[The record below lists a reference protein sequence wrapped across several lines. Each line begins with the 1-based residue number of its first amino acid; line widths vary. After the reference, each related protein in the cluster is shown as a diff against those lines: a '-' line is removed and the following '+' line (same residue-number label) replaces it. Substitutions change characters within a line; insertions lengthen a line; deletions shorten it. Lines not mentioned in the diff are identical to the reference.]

1 MAFASRFRS
10 PLTRL
15 DRYIFRQIL
24 LALVAVTVALV
35 ALIWLTQSLRFV
47 ELIVNRGLSPLVF
60 LRLTALLIPSFVA
73 VILPIT
79 TFVVVQFVYQ
89 RLAGDRE
96 LTVMR
101 AAGQSPL
108 SLAKPTLVLSVFVA
122 ALCLWLNV
130 WIVPSSFT
138 AFREYQF
145 EIRNRIAAF
154 LLQEGVFTTI
164 SDNLTVYVRR
174 RDPDGTLDGI
184 LVDDERN
191 PADAATIIAQAG
203 RIVPGPLGPRVIL
216 FNGARQ
222 EVDKKTGRLN
232 LLTFSENV
240 INLAAS
246 ASDDDDR
253 FRDDS
258 EASIP
263 ELLHPAPGEIR
274 PQDIPKWRAEA
285 HRRLASPLTALS
297 YALVALASVLTGS
310 FRRHGGFARPI
321 IGVGITVG
329 LIALGLSV
337 NNLASRN
344 SAFIPLIWIQAILP
358 GVIAAWLLL
367 RPERIRVPRYAPGA
381 ATIPTPAAAPAAAT
395 RAGTGKSEA

>member
-1 MAFASRFRS
+1 MAFASPFRS

-15 DRYIFRQIL
+15 DRYILRQIL

-47 ELIVNRGLSPLVF
+47 ELIVNRGLSPFVF
-60 LRLTALLIPSFVA
+60 LRLTAMLVPSFVA

-108 SLAKPTLVLSVFVA
+108 VLAKPTIVLAVGVA
-122 ALCLWLNV
+122 ALCCWLNV
-130 WIVPSSFT
+130 WVVPASFT

-174 RDPDGTLDGI
+174 RDPDGTLHGI

-191 PADAATIIAQAG
+191 PANAATIIAQEG

-222 EVDKKTGRLN
+222 EVDRKTGRLN
-232 LLTFSENV
+232 LLTFSEND
-240 INLAAS
+240 INLAES
-246 ASDDDDR
+246 ASGASGR

-258 EASIP
+258 EVSIHD
-263 ELLHPAPGEIR
+263 LLHPKPGDLL

-285 HRRLASPLTALS
+285 HRRLSAPLTAIS
-297 YALVALASVLTGS
+297 YALVALASVLTGG
-310 FRRHGGFARPI
+310 FRRHGGVARPL
-321 IGVGITVG
+321 IGIGITVG

-337 NNLASRN
+337 DNLAARN
-344 SAFIPLIWIQAILP
+344 SAFIPLIWVQAILP

-367 RPERIRVPRYAPGA
+367 RPERIRVPRYAP
-381 ATIPTPAAAPAAAT
+381 ATTAAAPAAAT
-395 RAGTGKSEA
+395 GTGTGKSEA

>member
-1 MAFASRFRS
+1 MASASPFRN

-47 ELIVNRGLSPLVF
+47 ELIVNRGLSPFVF
-60 LRLTALLIPSFVA
+60 LRLTVLLVPSFVA

-101 AAGQSPL
+101 AAGQSPF
-108 SLAKPTLVLSVFVA
+108 SLAKPTLVLAIGVA
-122 ALCLWLNV
+122 AFCFWLNI

-154 LLQEGVFTTI
+154 LLQEGVFTQI

-174 RDPDGTLDGI
+174 RDPDGTLHGI

-191 PADAATIIAQAG
+191 PSDAATIIAQGG

-240 INLAAS
+240 INLAAT
-246 ASDDDDR
+246 ANGDDDR

-258 EASIP
+258 EVPIH
-263 ELLHPAPGEIR
+263 ELLHPSPGEIR

-285 HRRLASPLTALS
+285 HRRLSAPFTAIS
-297 YALVALASVLTGS
+297 YALVALASVLTGT
-310 FRRHGGFARPI
+310 FRRHGGFARPL

-329 LIALGLSV
+329 LVALGLSV
-337 NNLASRN
+337 NNMASRN
-344 SAFIPLIWIQAILP
+344 SVFIPLIWIHAILP
-358 GVIAAWLLL
+358 GVIAGWLLL
-367 RPERIRVPRYAPGA
+367 WPERIRVPRS
-381 ATIPTPAAAPAAAT
+381 ATPAVPAAAS
-395 RAGTGKSEA
+395 KSGA

>member
-1 MAFASRFRS
+1 MAAPSPFRN

-15 DRYIFRQIL
+15 DRYILRQIL
-24 LALVAVTVALV
+24 GALVAVTVALV

-47 ELIVNRGLSPLVF
+47 ELIVNRGLSPFVF
-60 LRLTALLIPSFVA
+60 LRLTVLLVPSFVA

-79 TFVVVQFVYQ
+79 MFVVVQFIYQ

-101 AAGQSPL
+101 AAGLSPFA
-108 SLAKPTLVLSVFVA
+108 LARPTLVLAVGVA
-122 ALCLWLNV
+122 VLCLWLNI
-130 WIVPSSFT
+130 WIVPASFA

-154 LLQEGVFTTI
+154 LIQEGVFTTI
-164 SDNLTVYVRR
+164 SNNLTVYVRK
-174 RDPDGTLDGI
+174 RDPSGDLHGI
-184 LVDDERN
+184 MVDDERN
-191 PADAATIIAQAG
+191 AANPATIIAQSG
-203 RIVPGPLGPRVIL
+203 RIEPGRTGPQVIL

-240 INLAAS
+240 INLS
-246 ASDDDDR
+246 STASDDDQH

-258 EASIP
+258 EVSLHD
-263 ELLHPAPGEIR
+263 LLHPAPGELL

-285 HRRLASPLTALS
+285 HRRLSEPFTVIS
-297 YALVALASVLTGS
+297 YALVALASILTGA
-310 FRRHGGFARPI
+310 FRRHGGFARPA

-329 LIALGLSV
+329 LVALGLSV
-337 NNLASRN
+337 GNMAARN
-344 SAFIPLIWIQAILP
+344 SAFLPLVWIAAILP
-358 GVIAAWLLL
+358 GAIAAWLLF
-367 RPERIRVPRYAPGA
+367 RPERIRVPQSD
-381 ATIPTPAAAPAAAT
+381 
-395 RAGTGKSEA
+395 RAEV

>member
-1 MAFASRFRS
+1 MAFASPFRS

-15 DRYIFRQIL
+15 DRYIFRQVL

-60 LRLTALLIPSFVA
+60 LRLTALLVPSFVA

-108 SLAKPTLVLSVFVA
+108 TLAKPTLVLSVCVA

-164 SDNLTVYVRR
+164 GDNLTVYVRK
-174 RDPDGTLDGI
+174 RDQDGTLHGI

-246 ASDDDDR
+246 ASDDDDH

-258 EASIP
+258 EVSIH

-285 HRRLASPLTALS
+285 HRRLSAPLTAIS
-297 YALVALASVLTGS
+297 YALVALASVLTGG
-310 FRRHGGFARPI
+310 FRRHGGVARPL
-321 IGVGITVG
+321 IGIGITVG
-329 LIALGLSV
+329 LVALGLSV

-344 SAFIPLIWIQAILP
+344 STFIPLIWVQAIVP

-367 RPERIRVPRYAPGA
+367 RPERIRVPRYS
-381 ATIPTPAAAPAAAT
+381 PANLAAPAPAAT
-395 RAGTGKSEA
+395 TGKSEA

>member
-1 MAFASRFRS
+1 MAFASPFRS

-47 ELIVNRGLSPLVF
+47 ELIVNRGLSPFVF
-60 LRLTALLIPSFVA
+60 LRLTALLVPSFVA

-108 SLAKPTLVLSVFVA
+108 SLAKPTLLLSVAVA
-122 ALCLWLNV
+122 ALCFWLNV
-130 WIVPSSFT
+130 WIVPSSFS

-164 SDNLTVYVRR
+164 SDNLTVYVRH
-174 RDPDGTLDGI
+174 RDQDGTLHGI
-184 LVDDERN
+184 LVDDERDPTN
-191 PADAATIIAQAG
+191 AATIIAQAG

-240 INLAAS
+240 INLASS
-246 ASDDDDR
+246 ASGDDAH

-258 EASIP
+258 EVSIH
-263 ELLHPAPGEIR
+263 ELLHPLPGEVMS
-274 PQDIPKWRAEA
+274 QDLVKWRAEA
-285 HRRLASPLTALS
+285 YRRLSAPLTAIS
-297 YALVALASVLTGS
+297 YALVALASVLTGG
-310 FRRHGGFARPI
+310 FRRHGGVARPL
-321 IGVGITVG
+321 IGVGTTVG

-337 NNLASRN
+337 NNLAARN
-344 SAFIPLIWIQAILP
+344 SAFIPLMWVQAILP
-358 GVIAAWLLL
+358 GVIAGWLLL
-367 RPERIRVPRYAPGA
+367 RPERIRVPRYVPGPAPANTGVA
-381 ATIPTPAAAPAAAT
+381 ATSPGTGT
-395 RAGTGKSEA
+395 GTGKSEA

>member
-1 MAFASRFRS
+1 MASASSVRN

-24 LALVAVTVALV
+24 LALVAVTVSLV

-47 ELIVNRGLSPLVF
+47 ELIVNRGLSPFVF
-60 LRLTALLIPSFVA
+60 LRLTVLLVPSFLA

-108 SLAKPTLVLSVFVA
+108 SLATPTLVLAVLVA
-122 ALCLWLNV
+122 IFCFWLNI
-130 WIVPSSFT
+130 WIVPASFT

-154 LLQEGVFTTI
+154 LLQEGVFTSI
-164 SDNLTVYVRR
+164 ADNLTVYVRK
-174 RDPDGTLDGI
+174 RDQDGTLHGI

-191 PADAATIIAQAG
+191 PANAATITAQGG

-246 ASDDDDR
+246 ASGDDR

-258 EASIP
+258 EVP
-263 ELLHPAPGEIR
+263 LHELLHPSPGEIR
-274 PQDIPKWRAEA
+274 PQDIPKWREEA
-285 HRRLASPLTALS
+285 HRRLSAPLTAIS
-297 YALVALASVLTGS
+297 YALVALASVLTGA
-310 FRRHGGFARPI
+310 FRRHGGFARPL

-329 LIALGLSV
+329 LVALGLSV
-337 NNLASRN
+337 GNMAARD
-344 SAFIPLIWIQAILP
+344 SAYLPLVWLHATLP
-358 GVIAAWLLL
+358 GVIAAWLLF
-367 RPERIRVPRYAPGA
+367 RPERIRVPN
-381 ATIPTPAAAPAAAT
+381 AAAGPAPSPS
-395 RAGTGKSEA
+395 KSGA